1 MNWLSGSEEVQLLDE
16 TESNDSAPRQAD
28 IKKALSKI
36 EVKCCAIFRLLKR
49 ASSMEQVN
57 VIESEC
63 SEAWSTV
70 TDIHAELLEFPSP
83 GVTLKLQA
91 ERLEDKLTDMR
102 AEARRSKEAFSSS
115 SKVIKNDE
123 KTDMIPSTKSKTEPK
138 FVDPWR
144 ESESQCGRGRSEK
157 FSGSSMGTRPE
168 RDYYDHEPRTSPSNP
183 FLPRYNVPPPS
194 PMMPIDPWSGG
205 RF

>member
-1 MNWLSGSEEVQLLDE
+1 MNWLSGSEEFRLLDE
-16 TESNDSAPRQAD
+16 TEGNDSASRRAD
-28 IKKALSKI
+28 IKKALSKM
-36 EVKCCAIFRLLKR
+36 EVKCCAIFRQLKR

-63 SEAWSTV
+63 SEAWNTV
-70 TDIHAELLEFPSP
+70 TDIHAELLEFPSSA
-83 GVTLKLQA
+83 VILKLQA

-102 AEARRSKEAFSSS
+102 AEAQRSKEAFSSS

-123 KTDMIPSTKSKTEPK
+123 MTDMIPPTKSKAEPK

-144 ESESQCGRGRSEK
+144 ESESQCGRGKGEN

-183 FLPRYNVPPPS
+183 FLPQYNV
-194 PMMPIDPWSGG
+194 WS
-205 RF
+205 FLATVQCASS